1 MKNEV
6 LKEAI
11 ENYQCLKAQVS
22 QQESDD
28 PLSFGGVD
36 ADLYEAFIFAK
47 SQLQELISPD
57 EYLELK
63 RKVSHLNNELGALIL
78 ENIIL
83 KNEVAKLGGDP
94 DFLGNVDAEGKHETG
109 IVTQTFQP
117 SGHAYQRRC
126 EKHIAESP

>member
-36 ADLYEAFIFAK
+36 VDLFEAFIFSK

-63 RKVSHLNNELGALIL
+63 RKVSHLNNEVGALIL

-94 DFLGNVDAEGKHETG
+94 DFLGNVDAEGK
-109 IVTQTFQP
+109 
-117 SGHAYQRRC
+117 A
-126 EKHIAESP
+126 

>member
-36 ADLYEAFIFAK
+36 VALFEEFIFAK
-47 SQLQELISPD
+47 SQHQ
-57 EYLELK
+57 
-63 RKVSHLNNELGALIL
+63 
-78 ENIIL
+78 
-83 KNEVAKLGGDP
+83 
-94 DFLGNVDAEGKHETG
+94 
-109 IVTQTFQP
+109 
-117 SGHAYQRRC
+117 
-126 EKHIAESP
+126 

>member
-63 RKVSHLNNELGALIL
+63 RKVSHLNNELG
-78 ENIIL
+78 
-83 KNEVAKLGGDP
+83 DP
-94 DFLGNVDAEGKHETG
+94 LLVIWIRA
-109 IVTQTFQP
+109 
-117 SGHAYQRRC
+117 
-126 EKHIAESP
+126 

>member
-22 QQESDD
+22 QQLSECDD
-28 PLSFGGVD
+28 PMSFGSVD
-36 ADLYEAFIFAK
+36 VDLFEAFMFAK
-47 SQLQELISPD
+47 SQLQELINPD
-57 EYLELK
+57 EYFELK
-63 RKVSHLNNELGALIL
+63 RKVSHLNNEVGALIL

-94 DFLGNVDAEGKHETG
+94 DFLGNVDAEGK
-109 IVTQTFQP
+109 
-117 SGHAYQRRC
+117 S
-126 EKHIAESP
+126 

>member
-28 PLSFGGVD
+28 PLSFGGVG

-47 SQLQELISPD
+47 SQLQE
-57 EYLELK
+57 
-63 RKVSHLNNELGALIL
+63 
-78 ENIIL
+78 
-83 KNEVAKLGGDP
+83 
-94 DFLGNVDAEGKHETG
+94 
-109 IVTQTFQP
+109 
-117 SGHAYQRRC
+117 
-126 EKHIAESP
+126 

>member
-11 ENYQCLKAQVS
+11 ENYQCLKAQVRH
-22 QQESDD
+22 QESECDD

-36 ADLYEAFIFAK
+36 VDLFDAFMFAK

-63 RKVSHLNNELGALIL
+63 RKVSHLNTEVGALIL
-78 ENIIL
+78 ENIVL
-83 KNEVAKLGGDP
+83 KNEVVKLGGDP
-94 DFLGNVDAEGKHETG
+94 DFLGNVDPEGK
-109 IVTQTFQP
+109 
-117 SGHAYQRRC
+117 A
-126 EKHIAESP
+126 

>member
-11 ENYQCLKAQVS
+11 ENYQCLKAQVN

-36 ADLYEAFIFAK
+36 VDLFEAFIFAK

-57 EYLELK
+57 DYLELK
-63 RKVSHLNNELGALIL
+63 RKVSHLNNEVGALIL

-94 DFLGNVDAEGKHETG
+94 DFLGNVDAEGK
-109 IVTQTFQP
+109 
-117 SGHAYQRRC
+117 A
-126 EKHIAESP
+126 

>member
-6 LKEAI
+6 LKKAI

-36 ADLYEAFIFAK
+36 VDLFEAFIFAK

-63 RKVSHLNNELGALIL
+63 RKVSHLDNKVGALIP

-94 DFLGNVDAEGKHETG
+94 DFLGNVAAEGK
-109 IVTQTFQP
+109 
-117 SGHAYQRRC
+117 A
-126 EKHIAESP
+126 

>member
-6 LKEAI
+6 LKEGI
-11 ENYQCLKAQVS
+11 ENYQCLKVQVS

-36 ADLYEAFIFAK
+36 VDLFEAFIFAK

-63 RKVSHLNNELGALIL
+63 RKVSHLNNEVGALIL

-94 DFLGNVDAEGKHETG
+94 DFLGNVDAEGK
-109 IVTQTFQP
+109 
-117 SGHAYQRRC
+117 A
-126 EKHIAESP
+126 

>member
-11 ENYQCLKAQVS
+11 ENYQCLKAQVR

-36 ADLYEAFIFAK
+36 VALFEEFIFAK

-63 RKVSHLNNELGALIL
+63 RKVSHLNNEVGALIL

-83 KNEVAKLGGDP
+83 KNEVAKLGGAP
-94 DFLGNVDAEGKHETG
+94 DFLGNVDAEGK
-109 IVTQTFQP
+109 
-117 SGHAYQRRC
+117 A
-126 EKHIAESP
+126 